1 MKPEDQIDFF
11 NKLITHFIFIVC
23 FFVVFYGLIRV
34 HHIVGIHF
42 ESRFFRA
49 EMQWYMS
56 PLVLALTLTLFCTW
70 ITEQI
75 IFFFKGEKM
84 W

>member
-1 MKPEDQIDFF
+1 MKAEDQIDLFNEIIMHLFF
-11 NKLITHFIFIVC
+11 IIC
-23 FFVVFYGLIRV
+23 FFVVFYGLIRA
-34 HHIVGIHF
+34 HHIVGIRF

-49 EMQWYMS
+49 EMQWYIT
-56 PLVLALTLTLFCTW
+56 PLMLVITLTFICTW

-75 IFFFKGEKM
+75 IFFFQGEEM